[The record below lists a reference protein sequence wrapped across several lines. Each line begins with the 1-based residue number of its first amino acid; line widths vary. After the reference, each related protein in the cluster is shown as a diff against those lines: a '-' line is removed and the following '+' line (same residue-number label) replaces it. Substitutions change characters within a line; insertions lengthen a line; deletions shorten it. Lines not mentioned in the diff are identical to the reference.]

1 MERVNLGTITKPQAL
16 KGAFRVKPNILDKK
30 IFKKLSVVYINNIAH
45 KIESVVLRDTF
56 LILKVEGID
65 TCEQAEELR
74 NIGVFG
80 DVEIEEKS
88 NNFELVGFDV
98 KVLDNFGKVESV
110 ENFGSKDIMTINFE
124 KTCMVP
130 IIDGLIEN
138 VDVQNKTIIF
148 NKEIFEQVA
157 VYED

>member
-16 KGAFRVKPNILDKK
+16 KGSFRVKPNILDKRL
-30 IFKKLSVVYINNIAH
+30 FKKLSVVYINNVAY

-65 TCEQAEELR
+65 TCEQAETLR
-74 NIGVFG
+74 NVSVFG
-80 DVEIEEKS
+80 DIEIETS
-88 NNFELVGFDV
+88 NNFELVDFQ
-98 KVLDNFGKVESV
+98 VLVGGNLGKVERV
-110 ENFGSKDIMTINFE
+110 DNFGSKDIMTINFE
-124 KTCMVP
+124 KSCMVP
-130 IIDGLIEN
+130 VIDGLIEN
-138 VDVQNKTIIF
+138 VDVQNKTITF